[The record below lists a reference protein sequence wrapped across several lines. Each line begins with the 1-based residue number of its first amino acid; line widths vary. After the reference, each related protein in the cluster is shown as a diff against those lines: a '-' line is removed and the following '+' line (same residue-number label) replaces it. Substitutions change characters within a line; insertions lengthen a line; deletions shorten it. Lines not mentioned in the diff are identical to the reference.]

1 MGGCVRVC
9 VSFTGP
15 GDQNG
20 MDCSDIVIGAAV
32 DEWSRVGDYY
42 TSDRSTPRH
51 DEFYGGTQSLTAAI
65 ASQSDDGFTTVIFR
79 RPVNGLLANDCSFF
93 QERIG
98 GERGNGVSVRFLF
111 RWTHSPAIYPE
122 PEPVSQRSAHSG
134 S

>member
-1 MGGCVRVC
+1 MGGCVCVC

-15 GDQNG
+15 GDLQNG

-32 DEWSRVGDYY
+32 GEWSRVGDYY

-79 RPVNGLLANDCSFF
+79 RPVKGLLANDCSFF
-93 QERIG
+93 EERIG
-98 GERGNGVSVRFLF
+98 GERGNGVS
-111 RWTHSPAIYPE
+111 SPLSFQMDAFPRYL
-122 PEPVSQRSAHSG
+122 S
-134 S
+134 